1 MCVTMH
7 ARASQLMGISDDYV
21 AWCVDEAI
29 TLVIA
34 KLRNGDQLKQP
45 KTKDNQAL
53 LKKLGVK

>member
-1 MCVTMH
+1 
-7 ARASQLMGISDDYV
+7 MGISDDYV